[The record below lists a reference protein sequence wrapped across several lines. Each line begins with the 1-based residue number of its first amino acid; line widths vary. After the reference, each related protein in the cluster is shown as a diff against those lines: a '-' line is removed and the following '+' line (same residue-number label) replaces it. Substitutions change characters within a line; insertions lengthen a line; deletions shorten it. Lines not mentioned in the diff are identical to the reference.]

1 MGVRMAID
9 GATVIMVK
17 AERVLV
23 VGAGPVGLSAALALS
38 RSGYEVRI
46 VDQAEGP
53 STESRAAV
61 VNARTL
67 ELLDYFGVAADLIDA
82 GVRLDGLKVVSGFT
96 TMTTVNMTRLK
107 HPFNFILGLPQSET
121 EAILDDHL
129 AFEGITVER
138 GTKVSELF
146 QDSARVNVTTTRGY
160 DRHEESYDW
169 VLGADGAHSTVRKA
183 LSLDF
188 AGEAYPFQWSL
199 ADVDIDVGAEMGW
212 GELRLDPGRPIL
224 LRVPIADGR
233 HRLISNAPNVLDLAP
248 PAWQLGALHWSA
260 DFSVSHRHVAVQ
272 GKGRVWLA
280 GDAAHIHSPAGG
292 RGMNLGIEDAVTFAR
307 FLRADRLDDWAAW
320 RLRKA
325 AAVLTESDRMQ
336 RFATADRALMRGIG
350 PRLAGVA
357 LKVPALHRRLITRT
371 AGLFD
376 LKP

>member
-1 MGVRMAID
+1 MA
-9 GATVIMVK
+9 K

-23 VGAGPVGLSAALALS
+23 VGAGPVGLSAALALG
-38 RSGYEVRI
+38 RSGFDVRI
-46 VDQAEGP
+46 VDQSAEP
-53 STESRAAV
+53 SSESRAAV

-67 ELLDYFGVAADLIDA
+67 ELLDYLGVAADLIDA
-82 GVRLDGLKVVSGFT
+82 GVRLDGLKLVAGYST
-96 TMTTVNMTRLK
+96 LATVDMTRLR
-107 HPFNFILGLPQSET
+107 HPFNFILGIPQSET

-129 AFEGITVER
+129 AFEGISVER
-138 GTKVSELF
+138 GTRVSELY
-146 QDSARVNVTTTRGY
+146 QDAARVHVTTTHGY

-199 ADVDIDVGAEMGW
+199 ADIDIHDGASMEW
-212 GELRLDPGRPIL
+212 GELRLDPGRPML
-224 LRVPIADGR
+224 LRVPIASGR
-233 HRLISNAPNVLDLAP
+233 HRLISNVPNVLDLAP

-260 DFSVSHRHVAVQ
+260 EFAVSHRHVATQ

-307 FLRADRLDDWAAW
+307 FLSAGRVAEWATW
-320 RLRKA
+320 RWRKA
-325 AAVLTESDRMQ
+325 ATVLKESDRMQ
-336 RFATADRALMRGIG
+336 RFATSEGGVMRRLG
-350 PRLAGVA
+350 PKAMGVA
-357 LKVPALHRRLITRT
+357 LKLPALHRRLVTRT

>member
-1 MGVRMAID
+1 MAN
-9 GATVIMVK
+9 

-38 RSGYEVRI
+38 RSGFQVRI
-46 VDQAEGP
+46 VDQAAEP

-61 VNARTL
+61 VNARSL

-82 GVRLDGLKVVSGFT
+82 GVRLDGLKLVSGYST
-96 TMTTVNMTRLK
+96 LATVDMTRLN
-107 HPFNFILGLPQSET
+107 HTFNFILGLPQSET

-129 AFEGITVER
+129 AFEGIAVER
-138 GTKVSELF
+138 GTKVSELY
-146 QDSARVNVTTTRGY
+146 QDSARVNVTTTLGY

-199 ADVDIDVGAEMGW
+199 ADVDIDGGASMDW
-212 GELRLDPGRPIL
+212 GELRLDPGRPLL

-233 HRLISNAPNVLDLAP
+233 HRLISNVPNVLDLSP
-248 PAWQLGALHWSA
+248 PAWQMGALHWSA
-260 DFSVSHRHVAVQ
+260 EFTVSHRHVATQ

-307 FLRADRLDDWAAW
+307 FLHAGRVAEWATW
-320 RLRKA
+320 RWRKA
-325 AAVLTESDRMQ
+325 AAVLKESDRMQ
-336 RFATADRALMRGIG
+336 RFATADKGLMRRLG
-350 PRLAGVA
+350 PKAAGMA
-357 LKVPALHRRLITRT
+357 LKLPPLHRRLVTRT

-376 LKP
+376 LRP

>member
-1 MGVRMAID
+1 MAK
-9 GATVIMVK
+9 V
-17 AERVLV
+17 ERVLV

-46 VDQAEGP
+46 VDQATEPG
-53 STESRAAV
+53 TESRAAV

-67 ELLDYFGVAADLIDA
+67 DLLDYFGVAADLIDA
-82 GVRLDGLKVVSGFT
+82 GVRLDGLKIVSGFST
-96 TMTTVNMTRLK
+96 RATVDMTRLK
-107 HPFNFILGLPQSET
+107 HPFNFVLGLPQSET

-129 AFEGITVER
+129 AFEGIAVER
-138 GTKVSELF
+138 GTRVSELY
-146 QDSARVNVTTTRGY
+146 QDAGRVHVTTTLGY

-199 ADVDIDVGAEMGW
+199 VDIDIDAGAEMGW
-212 GELRLDPGRPIL
+212 GELRLDPGRPVL

-260 DFSVSHRHVAVQ
+260 DFTVSHRHVPVQ

-307 FLRADRLDDWAAW
+307 FLRAGRVADWAAW
-320 RLRKA
+320 RWRKA
-325 AAVLTESDRMQ
+325 ATVLRESDRLQ
-336 RFATADRALMRGIG
+336 RFATADRALMRKLG
-350 PRLAGVA
+350 PRAAGIA
-357 LKVPALHRRLITRT
+357 LKVPSVHRRMVART

-376 LKP
+376 LRP

>member
-1 MGVRMAID
+1 MAN
-9 GATVIMVK
+9 

-38 RSGYEVRI
+38 RSGFQVRI
-46 VDQAEGP
+46 VDQAAEP

-82 GVRLDGLKVVSGFT
+82 GVRLDGLKLVSGYST
-96 TMTTVNMTRLK
+96 LATIDMTRLK
-107 HPFNFILGLPQSET
+107 HPFNFILGIPQSET

-129 AFEGITVER
+129 AFEGIAVER
-138 GTKVSELF
+138 GMRVSELY
-146 QDSARVNVTTTRGY
+146 QDAARVNVTTTRGY

-199 ADVDIDVGAEMGW
+199 ADVDIDSGAAMDW
-212 GELRLDPGRPIL
+212 GELRLDPGRPML

-233 HRLISNAPNVLDLAP
+233 HRLISNVPNVLDLVP
-248 PAWQLGALHWSA
+248 PSWLLGALHWSA
-260 DFSVSHRHVAVQ
+260 EFTVSHRHVAAQ

-307 FLRADRLDDWAAW
+307 FLHAGRVAEWATW
-320 RLRKA
+320 RWRKA
-325 AAVLTESDRMQ
+325 AAVLKESDRMQ
-336 RFATADRALMRGIG
+336 RFATADKGLMRRLG
-350 PRLAGVA
+350 PKAAGVA
-357 LKVPALHRRLITRT
+357 LKVAPLHRQLVTRT

-376 LKP
+376 VKP